1 MANYLRKTMQE
12 TIQNLRRN
20 GWSLRRIARELG
32 INRRTVRK
40 YGTGVS
46 PVEKQSG
53 ISSKCTTMGQVTTG
67 GLFCKEAPKCTI
79 AEEVTAGDMARSEG
93 TRQGSVQS
101 LLSPPESYP
110 EGDCFTVAAGEVSLP
125 IQNAPGYLSSKCTIG
140 EEVTAGKPI
149 HEEVSKCTTFGQVTA
164 GNGSRSLCERY
175 GHLIEQWQE
184 ENLSAQRI
192 YQDLKVETDYEG
204 SYESVKR
211 YARKLRERNELPFRR
226 MEVEFGEEAQVD
238 YGTGA
243 WVVDSNGKKHKTHVL
258 RVVLSASRKG
268 YSEASYHQ
276 DTESFIRGIE
286 NAFRTFGGVP
296 KTVVIDNLRAGV
308 LHADLYE
315 PELNPKLRDF
325 ACHYGCCIL
334 PSRVRTPRHKGK
346 VEGAVKYV
354 QNNALKG
361 RKFRSLC
368 DQNEFLK
375 KWEQQTADQ
384 RIHGTNRQQVRRMF
398 ELEKQHLQTLPPMLF
413 EVFSESKRKVHRD
426 GHIEVARSYYSV
438 PAEYVRREVWV
449 RYNARTVTV
458 FDLHMNQIAFHS
470 RVEEGRFSTQNT
482 HIPPEKISNPERG
495 NVWMLKHADRIGN
508 DTGEW
513 ARMMLKNRGIPG
525 VRVLNGLLQ
534 ISSKHSCSA
543 MNAACRK
550 ARESG
555 AFHLHELKHIIESQT
570 VCEQQSFP
578 FMKEHPLIRP
588 VTEYENI
595 TQSKEAFYA

>member
-1 MANYLRKTMQE
+1 MVNYLRKTMQE
-12 TIQNLRRN
+12 TIQNLRRK

-32 INRRTVRK
+32 INRRTAMK
-40 YGTGVS
+40 YGAGVS
-46 PVEKQSG
+46 PVENLSG
-53 ISSKCTTMGQVTTG
+53 ISSKCT
-67 GLFCKEAPKCTI
+67 I
-79 AEEVTAGDMARSEG
+79 S
-93 TRQGSVQS
+93 
-101 LLSPPESYP
+101 
-110 EGDCFTVAAGEVSLP
+110 
-125 IQNAPGYLSSKCTIG
+125 

-149 HEEVSKCTTFGQVTA
+149 HEEASKCTTFGQVTA
-164 GNGSRSLCERY
+164 GNSGRSLCERY
-175 GHLIEQWQE
+175 GHLIEQWQV

-192 YQDLKVETDYEG
+192 YQDLKLETDYEG

-325 ACHYGCCIL
+325 ARHYGCCIL
-334 PSRVRTPRHKGK
+334 PSRVRTPRRK
-346 VEGAVKYV
+346 VERAVKYV

-361 RKFRSLC
+361 RTFHSLC
-368 DQNEFLK
+368 EENEFLK

-398 ELEKQHLQTLPPMLF
+398 ELEKPHLQKLPPMLF

-449 RYNARTVTV
+449 RCNARTVTV

-470 RVEEGRFSTQNT
+470 RVEEGRFSTQNI

-495 NVWMLKHADRIGN
+495 NVWMLKLADRIGN

-525 VRVLNGLLQ
+525 TRVLNGLLQ
-534 ISSKHSCSA
+534 ISSKHSYSA
-543 MNAACRK
+543 MNSACRK

-555 AFHLHELKHIIESQT
+555 AFHLHELKHIIESQL
-570 VCEQQSFP
+570 VCEQPSFP